1 MTSVVRHTSTASGAQ
16 ANTCQY
22 QSNDAPAAQLR
33 ALLRHAQRWAAIALS
48 FVAEDEMVG
57 MLADA
62 SGGAGAGLL
71 PRNLSEW
78 GPQPAATDDARAAR

>member
-1 MTSVVRHTSTASGAQ
+1 MGSH
-16 ANTCQY
+16 
-22 QSNDAPAAQLR
+22 AAKL
-33 ALLRHAQRWAAIALS
+33 
-48 FVAEDEMVG
+48 VAKDEMVG

-78 GPQPAATDDARAAR
+78 GPQPAATDDTSAAR

>member
-1 MTSVVRHTSTASGAQ
+1 MGSHETK
-16 ANTCQY
+16 
-22 QSNDAPAAQLR
+22 
-33 ALLRHAQRWAAIALS
+33 
-48 FVAEDEMVG
+48 FVAEDEMVA
-57 MLADA
+57 MVADA